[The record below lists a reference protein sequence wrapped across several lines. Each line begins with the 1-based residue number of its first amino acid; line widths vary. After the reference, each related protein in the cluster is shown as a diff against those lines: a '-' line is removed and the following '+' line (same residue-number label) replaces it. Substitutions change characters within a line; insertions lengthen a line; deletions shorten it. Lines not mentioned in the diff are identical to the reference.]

1 MAKALLGHVGN
12 GLDLRV
18 ANEMKRLRDRV
29 RDLENEVI
37 RLRAENTEL
46 RSVNTELSSLA
57 RVDED
62 LLRLSVEQGLAVAEP
77 VREQEPALT

>member
-18 ANEMKRLRDRV
+18 ATEMKRLRDRV

-37 RLRAENTEL
+37 RLRAENAEL
-46 RSVNTELSSLA
+46 TSLA
-57 RVDED
+57 RVDEEM
-62 LLRLSVEQGLAVAEP
+62 LRLTVAEP
-77 VREQEPALT
+77 VRDIEPALT

>member
-12 GLDLRV
+12 SLDLRI

-37 RLRAENTEL
+37 RLRAENAEL
-46 RSVNTELSSLA
+46 TSLA

-62 LLRLSVEQGLAVAEP
+62 LLRFSVEQGLSVAEP
-77 VREQEPALT
+77 VRDHEPALT

>member
-12 GLDLRV
+12 GLDLRI

-37 RLRAENTEL
+37 RLRAENAEL
-46 RSVNTELSSLA
+46 TSLA

-62 LLRLSVEQGLAVAEP
+62 LLRLSVEQSLTVAES
-77 VREQEPALT
+77 VREHEPVLT

>member
-37 RLRAENTEL
+37 RLRAENA
-46 RSVNTELSSLA
+46 ELSTLA

-62 LLRLSVEQGLAVAEP
+62 LLRLTVAEP
-77 VREQEPALT
+77 VREHEPVLT

>member
-12 GLDLRV
+12 GFDLRV
-18 ANEMKRLRDRV
+18 ASEMKRLRDRV

-37 RLRAENTEL
+37 RLRAENAEL
-46 RSVNTELSSLA
+46 RSMNTELSTLA

-62 LLRLSVEQGLAVAEP
+62 LLRLTVGEP
-77 VREQEPALT
+77 VREHEPVLT

>member
-12 GLDLRV
+12 GLDLRI

-37 RLRAENTEL
+37 RLRAENSEL
-46 RSVNTELSSLA
+46 TSLA
-57 RVDED
+57 RVDEEM
-62 LLRLSVEQGLAVAEP
+62 LRLSVAQSLTVSEP
-77 VREQEPALT
+77 VREIEPVLT

>member
-12 GLDLRV
+12 GLDLRI

-29 RDLENEVI
+29 RDLENDVI

-46 RSVNTELSSLA
+46 RSMNSELTSLA

-62 LLRLSVEQGLAVAEP
+62 LLRFSVDQSLTVAEP
-77 VREQEPALT
+77 VRDHEPALT

>member
-18 ANEMKRLRDRV
+18 ADQMKRLRDRV

-37 RLRAENTEL
+37 RLRAENAEL
-46 RSVNTELSSLA
+46 TTLA
-57 RVDED
+57 RVDEEM
-62 LLRLSVEQGLAVAEP
+62 LRLTVAEP
-77 VREQEPALT
+77 AREIEPALT

>member
-12 GLDLRV
+12 GLDLRM
-18 ANEMKRLRDRV
+18 ATEMKRLRDRV

-37 RLRAENTEL
+37 RLRTENTEL

-57 RVDED
+57 RVDEEM
-62 LLRLSVEQGLAVAEP
+62 LRLTVAEP
-77 VREQEPALT
+77 VRDHEPALT